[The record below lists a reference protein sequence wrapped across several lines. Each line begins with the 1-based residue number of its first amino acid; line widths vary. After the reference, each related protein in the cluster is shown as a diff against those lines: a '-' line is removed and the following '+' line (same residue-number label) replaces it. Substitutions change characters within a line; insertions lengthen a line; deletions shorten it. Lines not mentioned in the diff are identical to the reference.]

1 MKLVVKTSIGT
12 VESPEWEEGFGYRRA
27 LNEKVLEV
35 LEIMCHKRRFCF
47 KVEEWGVLLDRK
59 TLLSIEVV

>member
-1 MKLVVKTSIGT
+1 MKVIVKTSIGT

-27 LNEKVLEV
+27 LNEKVAEFLD
-35 LEIMCHKRRFCF
+35 LLCHRRRAYF
-47 KVEEWGVLLDRK
+47 KIEGWAVLLDRK